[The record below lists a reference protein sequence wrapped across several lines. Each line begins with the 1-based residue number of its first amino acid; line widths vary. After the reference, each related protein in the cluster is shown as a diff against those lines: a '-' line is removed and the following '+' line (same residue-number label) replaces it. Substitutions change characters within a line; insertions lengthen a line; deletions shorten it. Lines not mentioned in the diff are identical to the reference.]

1 MSRASAILIF
11 VLAAPLY
18 AIAQDPPNRDYQPPF
33 KGEAVF
39 DPRPEKRAAAAA
51 EAERKAAE
59 EAAAIEAATVKT
71 EPAPAA
77 APPGPSA
84 SPAPEVTP
92 TPIAEGYLPPTP
104 EALAAAEEALRKPP
118 RTPVENPRAYGY
130 LVGDLLLQKV
140 QLSVDGKPVEL
151 AELPGRD
158 RYGVWIARRATRVE
172 RHADGTRWL
181 VMEYQIVN
189 ASKDVDVI
197 ALPKLKLRTTT
208 PDLFI
213 DVPDWPI
220 SVGAITAVQISNK
233 GALRALQPDRPAPVI
248 DTDAIRHPLK
258 LSLVALAIVLL
269 AWLAWWRWREWQAS
283 ERLPF
288 ARARREL
295 RHLAPDSEA
304 DSDAAWRCLHQAFD
318 ATAGR
323 VVQPA
328 TLALLFRAAPH
339 LEAARDVIE
348 RFYAESAARF
358 FGGRDHTSLSPNALC
373 AQLRALEKQHEA

>member
-1 MSRASAILIF
+1 MIRASAVLIF
-11 VLAAPLY
+11 VLAVPLC
-18 AIAQDPPNRDYQPPF
+18 AVAQDPPNRDYQPPF

-71 EPAPAA
+71 EPAPATS
-77 APPGPSA
+77 PQEPVA
-84 SPAPEVTP
+84 SPAPEAAPMPV
-92 TPIAEGYLPPTP
+92 AEGYVPPSP
-104 EALAAAEEALRKPP
+104 EALAAAEAALRKPP

-130 LVGDLLLQKV
+130 LVGDLLVQKV
-140 QLSVDGKPVEL
+140 QLIVDGKPVEL

-158 RYGVWIARRATRVE
+158 RYGVWIARRATTVE
-172 RHADGTRWL
+172 RHADGTHWL

-248 DTDAIRHPLK
+248 DTEAIRHPLK
-258 LSLVALAIVLL
+258 LTLAALAAVLL

-295 RHLAPDSEA
+295 RHLSPDSEA